1 MAYRKIKVGVIVR
14 APYIYKIKLKN
25 GKYHFSGFFFDIWQL
40 IAKKNSLECVYTVL
54 KGSNYAKILKD
65 KGDEY
70 DVIIGDISNSAYRY
84 NFVNFTNPIKLNKIG
99 LSRKKS
105 FKALS
110 FLIKFVKS
118 ITMPLGVLILVGI
131 ILGLVLWYMDPDRT
145 FVENEMGAKLL
156 NGWRKPLISTVAS
169 MFGEMGGVVERT
181 NLTFWSLLTI
191 LIIMVISYFSAIY
204 FQAMTIGDMISFD
217 NASVIEQK
225 GIDNITL
232 LTLKGTAVA
241 KIAESSGAK
250 MEYIKGKSQ
259 AELIDY
265 YRENTDKY
273 DGFVLDYEVMTDIER
288 NNSDIMID
296 SHVFGYDDVQ
306 YAVAKRNYQLLTK
319 INKSILEL
327 QSSLKIKEICS
338 RYKGT
343 DASQCI
349 I

>member
-99 LSRKKS
+99 LARKKS
-105 FKALS
+105 FKPLS

-217 NASVIEQK
+217 NNSVIEQK
-225 GIDNITL
+225 GNDNITL

-241 KIAESSGAK
+241 KIEESSGAK
-250 MEYIKGKSQ
+250 MEYIKGKSH
-259 AELIDY
+259 AELIDF